1 MDARRSV
8 RLVRSQSRTM
18 RGQDMAKMRIQGF
31 AGLHEYVAEK
41 NGYSSMRDSITRSFT
56 VIAVLRAPSPR

>member
-1 MDARRSV
+1 
-8 RLVRSQSRTM
+8 
-18 RGQDMAKMRIQGF
+18 MAKMRIQGF